1 MGGRSKSSSTQQS
14 NLDPELRKRQLA
26 NIDQASQIAGNLQA
40 RQFAGM
46 SSGMTDAMGT
56 ARSLTQLTPSQI
68 QAQQVRVGRN
78 IGLPSAMATAQA
90 ASQFTPDQIQ
100 AQQASLSQNVGL
112 NDALSAARGV
122 SQFTP
127 DQVRAGSFLNKN
139 LQAYMNPYQQ
149 AVIDTSLAD
158 IERSRQIAA
167 QTGAASAVRARA
179 FGGSRQGVAEAETNR
194 AALEQAARTSAQL
207 RAQGF
212 EAATGLMGQEL
223 SLEQQAALANQ
234 QAGLAGAQ
242 QRLSGAQAL
251 YGFGE
256 GQQRLQSQIDLANQ
270 QTALQAAQANQQA
283 SISGVQQR
291 LSAAQQMFG
300 MGESQQRLGLQAGQL
315 NQAAALQAAQ
325 ANQSAELQAAQ
336 QRAAAATQLYGMGSQ
351 EQQLEQARLD
361 AERNLELERQQI
373 RNQALGLNVGGGSGM
388 QTTGSSRSSSFN
400 ISNPFGG

>member
-56 ARSLTQLTPSQI
+56 ARSLTQFSP
-68 QAQQVRVGRN
+68 A
-78 IGLPSAMATAQA
+78 
-90 ASQFTPDQIQ
+90 QIQ
-100 AQQASLSQNVGL
+100 AQQARLGQNIGL
-112 NDALSAARGV
+112 EDAMSVARGV

-127 DQVRAGSFLNKN
+127 EQVRAGSFLNKN
-139 LQAYMNPYQQ
+139 LQEYMNPFQQ

-158 IERSRQIAA
+158 IERSRQLAA

-256 GQQRLQSQIDLANQ
+256 GQQRLGLQADLANQ
-270 QTALQAAQANQQA
+270 EAAMRAAQ
-283 SISGVQQR
+283 S
-291 LSAAQQMFG
+291 
-300 MGESQQRLGLQAGQL
+300 
-315 NQAAALQAAQ
+315 
-325 ANQSAELQAAQ
+325 NQSAELQAAQ